1 MGDFNNWT
9 PTLADVMNM
18 TKDSARFWIKI
29 NGLKAG
35 QEYAYQYLIDDNLRV
50 ADYTTEKILDPN
62 NDAGIPV
69 ATYLI

>member
-50 ADYTTEKILDPN
+50 ADYTTEK
-62 NDAGIPV
+62 
-69 ATYLI
+69 Y